1 MTKFIQLS
9 ILLGL
14 TATFVTGCGF
24 EPMYGQHS
32 SNGVSGGTSS
42 QSASV
47 SDHLSQI
54 GIDIIPDRE
63 GQTLRNHLI
72 DRLYRSGYPSNP
84 TATLKVSK
92 ISEVRTELDLT
103 KSSDATRAQL
113 RLTAVMTLVDDKG
126 TTVLSRP
133 VQTVTSFNI
142 LGSEFATRV
151 TEQAARESGLNDLAR
166 QIELNLS
173 LYYSR
178 K

>member
-9 ILLGL
+9 ILMGL
-14 TATFVTGCGF
+14 TATLVTACGF
-24 EPMYGQHS
+24 TPMYGQHS
-32 SNGVSGGTSS
+32 SDSTPNQSTGVSN
-42 QSASV
+42 Q
-47 SDHLSQI
+47 LSQI
-54 GIDIIPDRE
+54 GIDIIPDRD

-72 DRLYRSGYPSNP
+72 DRLYRSGYPGSP
-84 TATLKVSK
+84 IATLTVSK
-92 ISEVRTELDLT
+92 INEARTELDLT

-113 RLTAVMTLVDDKG
+113 RLTATMTLNDLNG
-126 TTVLSRP
+126 QTLLSRP
-133 VQTVTSFNI
+133 IQTVTSFNI

-173 LYYSR
+173 LYYSN

>member
-14 TATFVTGCGF
+14 TTALVTGCGF

-32 SNGVSGGTSS
+32 SKGGA
-42 QSASV
+42 SAQ
-47 SDHLSQI
+47 LSQV
-54 GIDIIPDRE
+54 GIDIIPDKE
-63 GQTLRNHLI
+63 GQSLRNHLI
-72 DRLYRSGYPSNP
+72 DRLYRNGYPSNP
-84 TATLKVSK
+84 TATLKIAKVN
-92 ISEVRTELDLT
+92 ETRTELDLT

-113 RLTAVMTLVDDKG
+113 LLTANMVLIDSKG
-126 TTVLSRP
+126 TTVLTRS
-133 VQTVTSFNI
+133 VQSITSFNI

-151 TEQAARESGLNDLAR
+151 TEEAARESALNDLAR

-173 LYYSR
+173 LYYNS

>member
-9 ILLGL
+9 ILMGL
-14 TATFVTGCGF
+14 TTALVTGCGF
-24 EPMYGQHS
+24 SPMYGQHS
-32 SNGVSGGTSS
+32 TTAPTG
-42 QSASV
+42 QSPSV
-47 SDHLSQI
+47 SAQLSQI

-63 GQTLRNHLI
+63 GQLLRNHLI
-72 DRLYRSGYPSNP
+72 DRMYRSGYPSNP

-92 ISEVRTELDLT
+92 IEEIRTELDLT

-113 RLTAVMTLVDDKG
+113 HLNATMTLNNTMGKPL
-126 TTVLSRP
+126 LSRK
-133 VQTVTSFNI
+133 VQSVSSFNI

-151 TEQAARESGLNDLAR
+151 TEEAARESALNDLAR

-173 LYYSR
+173 LYYSN